1 MPLIA
6 IIPNQIWYAQ
16 QVLKSG
22 PFAITSRMTVVRLQS
37 GKLWIHSPIAPTPA
51 IIAALDKLGSVQF
64 VVAPNKVHHL
74 HFLPFIQVFP
84 YATGIIASG
93 LKRKRLD
100 LESYKT
106 IDDAGIELTGSP
118 SWTAELQA
126 IFIEGIPTL
135 QETAWFHQSSGT
147 LILTDLLA
155 CFGSN
160 NTGVNRLMAR
170 LLGVY
175 ENLAMSRMI
184 KFLVKD
190 KSALARSVKL
200 LLALDV
206 QRIVVSHDQII
217 EIDAKQKLEQAF
229 RWLNL

>member
-1 MPLIA
+1 MSLIT
-6 IIPNQIWYAQ
+6 IVPNQIWYAQ
-16 QVLKSG
+16 QVLKFG

-37 GKLWIHSPIAPTPA
+37 GKLWIHSPITPTPA
-51 IIAALDKLGSVQF
+51 LIAALDKLGSVQF

-74 HFLPFIQVFP
+74 HFLPFMQTFP
-84 YATGIIASG
+84 YA
-93 LKRKRLD
+93 
-100 LESYKT
+100 T
-106 IDDAGIELTGSP
+106 IDDAGIELTGSS

-135 QETAWFHQSSGT
+135 RETAWFHQPSGT

-160 NTGVNRLMAR
+160 NTGVNRLVAR

-175 ENLAMSRMI
+175 ENLTMSRTI

-217 EIDAKQKLEQAF
+217 EMDAKQKLEQAF

>member
-1 MPLIA
+1 MPLIT
-6 IIPNQIWYAQ
+6 IVPNQIWYAQ
-16 QVLKSG
+16 QVLKFG
-22 PFAITSRMTVVRLQS
+22 PFAFTSRMTVVRLQS

-74 HFLPFIQVFP
+74 HFLPFIQTFP

-93 LKRKRLD
+93 LNRKRPD

-106 IDDAGIELTGSP
+106 IGDAGMELAGSP

-135 QETAWFHQSSGT
+135 QETAWFHQPSGT

-175 ENLAMSRMI
+175 ENLAMSRTI

-190 KSALARSVKL
+190 KYALARSVKL

>member
-1 MPLIA
+1 MSLIT
-6 IIPNQIWYAQ
+6 IVPNQIWYAQ
-16 QVLKSG
+16 QVLKFG

-37 GKLWIHSPIAPTPA
+37 GKLWIHSPITPTPA
-51 IIAALDKLGSVQF
+51 LIAALDKLGSVQF

-74 HFLPFIQVFP
+74 HFLPFMQAFP

-93 LKRKRLD
+93 LNRKRPD

-106 IDDAGIELTGSP
+106 IGDAGMELTGSP

-135 QETAWFHQSSGT
+135 QETAWFHQPSGT

-155 CFGSN
+155 YFGSN
-160 NTGVNRLMAR
+160 NTGVNRLVAC

-175 ENLAMSRMI
+175 ENLTMSRTI
-184 KFLVKD
+184 KFLIRD
-190 KSALARSVKL
+190 KSALTRSVKL